1 MLLKDGRTNSKYN
14 AVTRMKL
21 GVKKSINDICML
33 LSDGLCRGVLV
44 RTCTDCE
51 ISERTKNE
59 TFARYKKQN
68 NELKSTK
75 KKLKR
80 TEGNCTVG

>member
-1 MLLKDGRTNSKYN
+1 MHALVGWVVYRRLL
-14 AVTRMKL
+14 
-21 GVKKSINDICML
+21 
-33 LSDGLCRGVLV
+33 
-44 RTCTDCE
+44 RTCADCE